1 MFSKDKEA
9 TERRSSGAPS
19 ILSAGMQVTGDI
31 VSDGEVQIDG
41 ELSGD
46 IHCAKPALWK
56 HKEIRKWFSHEYDLK
71 LFSRMLLIYLW

>member
-46 IHCAKPALWK
+46 IHCAKLYNRRNRAYHWV
-56 HKEIRKWFSHEYDLK
+56 R
-71 LFSRMLLIYLW
+71 RGR

>member
-46 IHCAKPALWK
+46 IHCAKLYNRRNRAY
-56 HKEIRKWFSHEYDLK
+56 H
-71 LFSRMLLIYLW
+71 